1 MGFLYSKTGATEA
14 PVQSSIITTAGAPA
28 AQRVIFGTTNGT
40 VHFQILATGAPVG
53 PEEGTRIDDGAA
65 DGDVFGTPGTAE
77 SVSFAETSGP
87 AGLGQVFAVHN
98 DEGAGAD
105 PDIEIAQLD
114 EGSGSRVRPDVDV
127 AGTNGFT
134 VRSSLV
140 ATGPAPDTG
149 NRVLFFVASNGTD
162 SRLFRV
168 PVTNN
173 AATSGATIGTA
184 TDTGD
189 VDATPLAS
197 PTIMFLDVNGTP
209 TAHVAIGTTDGR
221 VRTFRV
227 DNLAAGPASTDLEG
241 PVQTPSVPVQPSG
254 FTPNPADPV
263 RTAPFVYVAA
273 ATAAAET
280 TVHQLRQNGGA
291 FETARRAPLCPE
303 LRLPRWPP
311 TRSPRHPPLSRPR
324 SS

>member
-1 MGFLYSKTGATEA
+1 MPKLNRPRIAVAALAAIGFAAVAPAAEAVHWPFFGGDNGRSGYQPVDEGTVPVGFLYSKTGATEA

-77 SVSFAETSGP
+77 SVSFAETSAP

-140 ATGPAPDTG
+140 ATGPAPDTAT
-149 NRVLFFVASNGTD
+149 AS
-162 SRLFRV
+162 SSSWR
-168 PVTNN
+168 
-173 AATSGATIGTA
+173 
-184 TDTGD
+184 
-189 VDATPLAS
+189 
-197 PTIMFLDVNGTP
+197 P
-209 TAHVAIGTTDGR
+209 TAPT
-221 VRTFRV
+221 
-227 DNLAAGPASTDLEG
+227 AGSSAS
-241 PVQTPSVPVQPSG
+241 
-254 FTPNPADPV
+254 
-263 RTAPFVYVAA
+263 R
-273 ATAAAET
+273 
-280 TVHQLRQNGGA
+280 
-291 FETARRAPLCPE
+291 
-303 LRLPRWPP
+303 
-311 TRSPRHPPLSRPR
+311 
-324 SS
+324 